1 MHKLYVQYVRTIKGL
16 QMLEFEWD
24 NKKNKANIEKHKVPF
39 EFAKYVF
46 ESDTFERYIDNKNDY
61 NETRYIGFG
70 ELENILFCVSYTIR
84 KSKIRIISFRRA
96 RQKEL
101 EKVRGKK

>member
-1 MHKLYVQYVRTIKGL
+1 
-16 QMLEFEWD
+16 MLEFEWD
-24 NKKNKANIEKHKVPF
+24 NKKNKSNIEKHKLPF
-39 EFAKYVF
+39 ELAKYVF
-46 ESDTFERYIDNKNDY
+46 ECGNFERYIDDKKQY

-84 KSKIRIISFRRA
+84 KNKIRIISFRRA

-101 EKVRGKK
+101 DKVRAKK